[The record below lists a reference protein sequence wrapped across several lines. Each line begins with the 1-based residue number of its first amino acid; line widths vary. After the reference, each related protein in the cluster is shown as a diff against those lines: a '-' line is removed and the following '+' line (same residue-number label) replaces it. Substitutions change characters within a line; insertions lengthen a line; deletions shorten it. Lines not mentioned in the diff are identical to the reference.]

1 MYVCLTK
8 TATFVADPAFQSS
21 SIYKKIEKLPKQ
33 AKANSNCDV
42 HHTEK
47 QQNGRP

>member
-1 MYVCLTK
+1 VHLCLTK

-21 SIYKKIEKLPKQ
+21 SIYTKIEKLPKQ
-33 AKANSNCDV
+33 AKANCHV